1 MNKTLFFPQ
10 IKNSFIILNFLYY
23 TLPPIV
29 WKNNFLVVLTFKL
42 IANAQYTEKFS
53 TYIFNTSLAV
63 SNYN

>member
-1 MNKTLFFPQ
+1 MNRALLFPR
-10 IKNSFIILNFLYY
+10 IKNSFVILKFLYY

-29 WKNNFLVVLTFKL
+29 WKNSFLVVLTFKL
-42 IANAQYTEKFS
+42 IAYTQYTEKFS